1 MNWLQ
6 RYRVQHYIQNSLV
19 VLPVAGIAAALI
31 ITQSISSIEQRM
43 GLVSSSLSADAA
55 RLVIG
60 TLSAA
65 MLTFM
70 VFLSSTL
77 LVAVQLASAQLT
89 PRVIAFVFRDPV
101 TKGTLTVFVF
111 TFTISLAVLA
121 RFDETVP
128 LITPKLATWGCVV
141 SVCAFFYLID
151 HVGKEL
157 RPSGV
162 LKAIGATGSRV
173 IESVYPRFLS
183 QARETAPPSFDFLN
197 EEPALTI
204 ANPRRGV
211 VLAFDAMG
219 LASLARSSGCLI
231 ELVPQVGDF
240 VAAGDPLFRVF
251 HEGESLSADRVC
263 QCVAVG
269 QERTHEQDPELAFRI
284 IVDIAAKGL
293 SPAINDPTTAVLAI
307 DQIHHLLR
315 SVGQRRLDEGVL
327 RDERGR
333 ILLVYRTPDWED
345 FVQLAITEIRQFGGS
360 CIQIVRRL
368 RAMLENLIETLPEDR
383 TMLLRQELA
392 VLQRTVT
399 RLFPEPEDRAL
410 AAAGDSQGMGG
421 TSERTK
427 KRTQTS
433 SSIHASKVSSQGS
446 TISTRVAKERAAR

>member
-6 RYRVQHYIQNSLV
+6 RYRIRHYIQNSIV
-19 VLPVAGIAAALI
+19 VLPVAGIAAALT
-31 ITQSISSIEQRM
+31 ITLLLHSIENRM
-43 GLVSSSLSADAA
+43 GFASLSGDAA

-60 TLSAA
+60 TLAAA
-65 MLTFM
+65 MLTFI

-89 PRVIAFVFRDPV
+89 PRVIAFVYRDAV
-101 TKGTLTVFVF
+101 TKGALTVFVF
-111 TFTISLAVLA
+111 TFTLSLAVLTQI
-121 RFDETVP
+121 DDTVP
-128 LITPKLATWGCVV
+128 LITTRVATWGSVV
-141 SVCAFFYLID
+141 SLCAFFYLID

-162 LKAIGATGSRV
+162 LKQIGEAGSRV
-173 IESVYPRFLS
+173 IESVYPRFLTEV
-183 QARETAPPSFDFLN
+183 RETPPARFDFQD

-204 ANPRRGV
+204 ANPRPGV
-211 VLAFDAMG
+211 VLAFDAHG
-219 LASLARSSGCLI
+219 LASMARSAGCLI

-251 HEGESLSADRVC
+251 HNGESLSSDRVC

-269 QERTHEQDPELAFRI
+269 QERTHEQDPALAFRI

-315 SVGQRRLDEGVL
+315 RVGKRRLDEGVL
-327 RDERGR
+327 RDEGGR
-333 ILLVYRTPDWED
+333 IRLVYRTPDWED
-345 FVQLAITEIRQFGGS
+345 FVQLAVTEIRQFGGS
-360 CIQIVRRL
+360 SIQIARRL
-368 RAMLENLIETLPEDR
+368 RAMLENLIETLPEER
-383 TMLLRQELA
+383 TILLRHELA
-392 VLQRTVT
+392 VLQRTVE

-421 TSERTK
+421 TSEWSN
-427 KRTQTS
+427 KRADFHAESVHSPGTQGPAP
-433 SSIHASKVSSQGS
+433 HSQRS
-446 TISTRVAKERAAR
+446 LR